1 MKALLITSGKGGT
14 GKTLLASNIA
24 IVLSEKMRVA
34 LIDAD
39 MRAPNLTYVMGIA
52 NKRLDVDKN
61 RLIIPYK
68 YNDNLQV
75 FSTEHYF
82 ARDNGLHKAII
93 LPGETIRSM
102 VKQAV
107 KSVAWNKPDIF
118 VIDSDP
124 STSDVLI
131 SLAELFGKDLSAIVV
146 TTNDISSIFDCERT
160 VDALKIEG
168 IGIIGIVGNMI
179 WDNDDHRIIDLAKKL
194 NIPYLGYIPFDHR
207 IRNANNNGQAL
218 MPDIN
223 IIRRI
228 VENGH
233 IDR

>member
-24 IVLSEKMRVA
+24 IVLSERMRVA

-39 MRAPNLTYVMGIA
+39 FRAPNLTYVMGIP
-52 NKRLDVDKN
+52 NKKLDVNKD
-61 RLIIPYK
+61 RLIVPYRF
-68 YNDNLQV
+68 NDRLQV

-82 ARDNGLHKAII
+82 ARDNGLHRAII
-93 LPGETIRSM
+93 LPGETVRSM
-102 VKQAV
+102 VRQAI
-107 KSVAWNKPDIF
+107 KSVAWDSPDIF

-131 SLAELFGKDLSAIVV
+131 ALSELFDGDLSALVV

-160 VDALKIEG
+160 IDALMIEG
-168 IGIIGIVGNMI
+168 INILGIVGNQI
-179 WDNDDHRIIDLAKKL
+179 WDNDDHRIVELSKKL
-194 NIPYLGYIPFDHR
+194 NIPYLGYIPYDHR
-207 IRNANNNGQAL
+207 IRLANNEGKPL
-218 MPDIN
+218 MPDLN

-228 VENGH
+228 VENGC
-233 IDR
+233 ITR

>member
-24 IVLSEKMRVA
+24 IVLSEKKRIA

-39 MRAPNLTYVMGIA
+39 FRAPNLTYIMGIA
-52 NKRLDVDKN
+52 NKKLSVNNN
-61 RLIIPYK
+61 RLIVPYQ
-68 YNDNLQV
+68 YNENLQV

-82 ARDNGLHKAII
+82 ARDNGMHRAII
-93 LPGETIRSM
+93 LPGETVRSM
-102 VKQAV
+102 VRQAV
-107 KSVAWNKPDIF
+107 KSVAWNDPELF

-131 SLAELFGKDLSAIVV
+131 ALSELFAKDLGAIVV

-168 IGIIGIVGNMI
+168 IQIIGIVGNQI
-179 WDNDDHRIIDLAKKL
+179 WNNEDYRIVELSKKL

-207 IRNANNNGQAL
+207 IRLANNEGKPL
-218 MPDIN
+218 MPDTD

-233 IDR
+233 LNH